1 MIRHEQVRFKV
12 LRRGG
17 EYAYLYAASTPNLSC
32 KSDGEIKTSLRGQFR
47 PDAYNA
53 RGRVVDVDWLSDE
66 IKPILILDGKEYS
79 LGVLSPSTVTVE
91 KTSTG
96 EGVSVEAYD
105 RCWVVRDTKIED
117 TLYLTQ
123 GTKYTDAIEQRLTA
137 SGIGA
142 IITAPS
148 EAVLTEDREDWDI
161 GTSNLT
167 IANDL
172 LKEIN
177 YKQLYFNADGVAIL
191 EPKASPTATNI
202 KHILSTKKQ
211 EVRDPKT
218 LGIIPMSLNIT
229 SETDIYNAPNVFVC
243 VCANPDKSGIMIAR
257 AENTNPQSPLSALR
271 RGRSIVDFENVNNIA
286 SQEELQNY
294 ADQKRN
300 RSMITGEVIT
310 CETLLYPGFG
320 VDDVTAIQ
328 TDTLNDL
335 CVETEWEMELKPG
348 GRMRHTLERVVINL
362 D

>member
-17 EYAYLYAASTPNLSC
+17 DYAYLYATSTPNLSC
-32 KSDGEIKTSLRGQFR
+32 KSSGEIKMSLRGEFR
-47 PDAYNA
+47 PDAYDA
-53 RGRVVDVDWLSDE
+53 RGRAVDVDWLSDE
-66 IKPILILDGKEYS
+66 IKPILIIDGEEHS

-91 KTSTG
+91 KTNTG
-96 EGVSVEAYD
+96 ESVNIEAYD
-105 RCWVVRDTKIED
+105 RCWNVRDTKIESI
-117 TLYLTQ
+117 LHLSQ
-123 GTKYTDAIEQRLTA
+123 GAKYTDVIEQRLTA

-142 IITAPS
+142 IITAPAA
-148 EAVLTEDREDWDI
+148 AVLAEDREDWNV

-167 IANDL
+167 IVNDL

-177 YKQLYFNADGVAIL
+177 YKQLYFNSDGVAML
-191 EPKASPTATNI
+191 EPKASATAANI

-218 LGIIPMSLNIT
+218 IGIIPLSLNIT
-229 SETDIYNAPNVFVC
+229 SKTDIYNAPNVFVC

-257 AENTNPQSPLSALR
+257 AENTNPQSPLSTLR
-271 RGRSIVDFENVNNIA
+271 RGRRIVDFENVSNIA
-286 SQEELQNY
+286 SQDELENY
-294 ADQKRN
+294 TDQKRN

-320 VDDVTAIQ
+320 VEDVTAIQ
-328 TDTLNDL
+328 TDTLNGL

-348 GRMRHTLERVVINL
+348 GRMHHTLERVVINL

>member
-17 EYAYLYAASTPNLSC
+17 DYAYIYAISAPSLSC
-32 KSDGEIKTSLRGQFR
+32 KSDGEIKMSLRGEFR
-47 PDAYNA
+47 ADAYDVN
-53 RGRVVDVDWLSDE
+53 GHVVDVDWLSDE
-66 IKPILILDGKEYS
+66 IKPILIIDGEEHS

-91 KTSTG
+91 KTNTG
-96 EGVSVEAYD
+96 ESVKIEAYD
-105 RCWVVRDTKIED
+105 RCWIVRDTKIESI
-117 TLYLTQ
+117 LHLSQ
-123 GTKYTDAIEQRLTA
+123 GAKYTDVIEQRLTA

-148 EAVLTEDREDWDI
+148 ASVLAEDREDWNV

-167 IANDL
+167 IVNDL

-177 YKQLYFNADGVAIL
+177 YKQLYFNADGVAML
-191 EPKASPTATNI
+191 EPKASATASNI

-218 LGIIPMSLNIT
+218 LGIIPMSLNIS
-229 SETDIYNAPNVFVC
+229 SETDVYSSPNVFVC
-243 VCANPDKSGIMIAR
+243 TCANPDKSGIMTAS
-257 AENTNPQSPLSALR
+257 AENTNPQSPLSVLR
-271 RGRSIVDFENVNNIA
+271 RGRRIVDFENVNNIA
-286 SQEELQNY
+286 SQAELQNY
-294 ADQKRN
+294 VDQKRN

-320 VDDVTAIQ
+320 VEDVTAIQ
-328 TDTLNDL
+328 TDALNAI
-335 CVETEWEMELKPG
+335 CVETEWEMRLCVG
-348 GRMRHTLERVVINL
+348 GRMKHVLERVVINL